1 MKVIDVE
8 GLPDEIVQALEQIV
22 QALRERV
29 GLGQEA
35 PRRQVDL
42 PVWPG
47 TVLGR
52 LTREEIYEDQR

>member
-1 MKVIDVE
+1 MKVLNVE
-8 GLPDEIVQALEQIV
+8 GLPDEIVQALKRTV
-22 QALRERV
+22 QAFRERADIR
-29 GLGQEA
+29 QEA
-35 PRRQVDL
+35 PRRQGDL